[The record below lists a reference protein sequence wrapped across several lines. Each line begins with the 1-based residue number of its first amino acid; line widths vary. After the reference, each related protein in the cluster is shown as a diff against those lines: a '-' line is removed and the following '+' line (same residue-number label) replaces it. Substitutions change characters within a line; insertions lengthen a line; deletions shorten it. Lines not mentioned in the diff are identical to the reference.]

1 MREPW
6 EAHARAAES
15 GAPDTSGSR
24 PGPSIDE
31 YPLSSPYLEGA
42 PWAENG
48 PEKEHES
55 RTGLRPGGFRRRY
68 PPCPRPRGRA
78 PGPVPPS
85 GAPRRARIR
94 FAGCRQRIRARRA
107 RVRGRRDPSPDSART
122 PLMPPGMMR
131 EGRFGGNRNRDPG
144 AIILLI
150 KSRLFHKASTCY
162 PHAATTEN
170 REVRLG
176 ARRSLS
182 RDGGRGCRP

>member
-68 PPCPRPRGRA
+68 PPALGPAGERPVRFRL
-78 PGPVPPS
+78 PGPREGP
-85 GAPRRARIR
+85 GYA
-94 FAGCRQRIRARRA
+94 
-107 RVRGRRDPSPDSART
+107 SPDVASGSEREEPGSAGDGIRRRI
-122 PLMPPGMMR
+122 PPGH
-131 EGRFGGNRNRDPG
+131 P
-144 AIILLI
+144 
-150 KSRLFHKASTCY
+150 
-162 PHAATTEN
+162 
-170 REVRLG
+170 
-176 ARRSLS
+176 
-182 RDGGRGCRP
+182 